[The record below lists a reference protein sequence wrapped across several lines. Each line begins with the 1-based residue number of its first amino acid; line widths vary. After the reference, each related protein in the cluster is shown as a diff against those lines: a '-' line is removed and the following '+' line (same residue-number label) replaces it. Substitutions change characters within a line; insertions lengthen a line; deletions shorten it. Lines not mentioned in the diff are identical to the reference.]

1 MTRFI
6 TTRWTLIADVRRD
19 DDRARQA
26 MTELC
31 QTYWR
36 PVYAYVR
43 RHGHTPEQAADLT
56 QSFFL
61 HLLEHRGF
69 ERADPLRGRFR
80 SYLLTSAR
88 NFLSNERDRSATLRR
103 GGGASFD
110 PIDLVDAERQLAQ
123 ENVDPQFSP
132 EAAFERQW
140 ALRIMER
147 AIETLGREYT
157 ARGQAALF
165 AHLRTFLTSDA
176 TADLTPSGESAAA
189 PDLTDAALRTA
200 VHRLRKRFGAA
211 LRAEIEDTVGSA
223 ADVDD
228 ELRHLLRIMSQ

>member
-1 MTRFI
+1 MTRFN

-43 RHGHTPEQAADLT
+43 RHGHTPEEAADLT
-56 QSFFL
+56 QSFFV

-88 NFLSNERDRSATLRR
+88 NFLSNERERSATLRR

-110 PIDLVDAERQLAQ
+110 PIDVVDAERQLAQ

-140 ALRIMER
+140 AVRIMER
-147 AIETLGREYT
+147 AIETLGREYA

-165 AHLRTFLTSDA
+165 AHLRPFLTSDA
-176 TADLTPSGESAAA
+176 TADLTPSEESAATR
-189 PDLTDAALRTA
+189 DLTDAALRTA
-200 VHRLRKRFGAA
+200 VHRMRKRFGAA

-228 ELRHLLRIMSQ
+228 ELRHLLHIMSP

>member
-1 MTRFI
+1 MTRFS

-43 RHGHTPEQAADLT
+43 RHGRTPEEAADLT

-61 HLLEHRGF
+61 HLLENHGF
-69 ERADPLRGRFR
+69 ERADPQRGRFR

-88 NFLSNERDRSATLRR
+88 NFLSNEHDRSATLRR
-103 GGGASFD
+103 GGGTSTD
-110 PIDLVDAERQLAQ
+110 PIDLVDVERQLSQ
-123 ENVDPQFSP
+123 ENIDPQFSP

-147 AIETLGREYT
+147 ALETLRREYT

-176 TADLTPSGESAAA
+176 PTGFRPPGESAAT

-200 VHRLRKRFGAA
+200 IHRLRKRFGAA

-223 ADVDD
+223 PDVDD